1 MNQTN
6 EPVVKPLWLVIDEQG
21 YPIHCGSYKEGCN
34 EHINDAINDYQ
45 LEEAVHWKVIEATPI
60 DPNTVTITAAEYA
73 KLKEDAERFRFLTD
87 DHADKDT
94 RDFINRIGENLS
106 TKSYGNVC
114 MNIDQAIAQ
123 KKAGE

>member
-60 DPNTVTITAAEYA
+60 EPNTITITAAEYA
-73 KLKEDAERFRFLTD
+73 KLKEDAERMNWLSNGGWEVLLDPKYWYLGKDVRQTID
-87 DHADKDT
+87 DAFK
-94 RDFINRIGENLS
+94 ES
-106 TKSYGNVC
+106 K
-114 MNIDQAIAQ
+114 
-123 KKAGE
+123 

>member
-1 MNQTN
+1 MN
-6 EPVVKPLWLVIDEQG
+6 
-21 YPIHCGSYKEGCN
+21 
-34 EHINDAINDYQ
+34 ND
-45 LEEAVHWKVIEATPI
+45 KVIEATPI